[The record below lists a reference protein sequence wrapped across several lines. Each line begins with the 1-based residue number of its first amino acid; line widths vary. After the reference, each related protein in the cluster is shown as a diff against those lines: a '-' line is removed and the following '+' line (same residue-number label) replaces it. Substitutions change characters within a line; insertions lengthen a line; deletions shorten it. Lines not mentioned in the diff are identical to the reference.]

1 MNKFANNVSVEED
14 LNFQAWL
21 DAQEVADIQTMER
34 ELDERDM
41 RCEEAEIEA
50 EAIANVRRM
59 AMEQGL
65 SDDCDAWEPLDWEEI
80 ESDDGHRELYED
92 V

>member
-14 LNFQAWL
+14 LNFQTWL
-21 DAQEVADIQTMER
+21 DAQEVADIQVMEDSS
-34 ELDERDM
+34 ELDEFDM

-50 EAIANVRRM
+50 EALANVRRM

-65 SDDCDAWEPLDWEEI
+65 SDD
-80 ESDDGHRELYED
+80 Y
-92 V
+92 

>member
-1 MNKFANNVSVEED
+1 MANKFATNVQVEED
-14 LNFQAWL
+14 KEFQVWL
-21 DAQEVADIQTMER
+21 DAQEVADIQAMDS
-34 ELDERDM
+34 ELDEFDM

-50 EAIANVRRM
+50 EALANVRRM

-65 SDDCDAWEPLDWEEI
+65 SDDWEEI